1 MFKKV
6 LFSTLIG
13 AVALSMAAAAM
24 EFSAD
29 VVTKMKK
36 QTMMSKMYM
45 SGEKWRTETKA
56 GKGEQIAIVRAD
68 KKVVWILM
76 PDQKMYMEQKL
87 TPDKTM
93 GMVEKTPG
101 EVSRKKI
108 GREKINGIDCDK
120 YLITYKGEDGE
131 SKMYQWLSGDKW
143 PVKSAALDGSWST
156 EMKNIKKGGVSGK
169 LFDIPAGYKK
179 MPMPG
184 MSGMKGMK
192 PADMKKMMEGM
203 KGMGM

>member
-1 MFKKV
+1 MLKKSIVV
-6 LFSTLIG
+6 LLFTCFVFAFS
-13 AVALSMAAAAM
+13 AWSM

-36 QTMMSKMYM
+36 QTMNSKMFM
-45 SGEKWRTETKA
+45 SGNKWRTESKI
-56 GKGEQIAIVRAD
+56 GRGEQVAIVRAD
-68 KKVVWILM
+68 KKVVWVLM
-76 PDQKMYMEQKL
+76 PEQKMYMEQKL

-93 GMVEKTPG
+93 GMVEKAPG

-120 YLITYKGEDGE
+120 YLIVYKGADGE

-143 PVKSAALDGSWST
+143 PVRSAALDGSWST
-156 EMKNIKKGGVSGK
+156 EMKNIKKGKQPGK
-169 LFDIPAGYKK
+169 LFELPGGYKK

-184 MSGMKGMK
+184 MSGMKGMN